1 MEWWAISLQV
11 SHWTQQQQHISGHL
25 KNPKCQL
32 ERAQG
37 SNNHPTRCLVL
48 ELTRNWEIKSG
59 LNKKKKKK
67 MFWSSCQQVLDVVS
81 AAWRLDCALLQHRRQ
96 TAGHATDSST
106 SEPSTVGEIISHCST
121 HQTSYSRI
129 IRPLHPET
137 IHKWSSYLSFPVLLL
152 GFLRKDWFGPERV
165 DMERGEAREKVDGGV
180 LGIFFPRWPIHFF
193 CSSWVRA
200 SRSMSRAEVT
210 S

>member
-1 MEWWAISLQV
+1 MRAVSLQV
-11 SHWTQQQQHISGHL
+11 SYWTQKPISGKL
-25 KNPKCQL
+25 KNQTCQL
-32 ERAQG
+32 ERAHEWDNQ
-37 SNNHPTRCLVL
+37 PTNQPTIKSLVL
-48 ELTRNWEIKSG
+48 ETTSKGEVKRFFGQGKERKF
-59 LNKKKKKK
+59 LN
-67 MFWSSCQQVLDVVS
+67 SCQQVLDVVF

-96 TAGHATDSST
+96 TAGHATDLST
-106 SEPSTVGEIISHCST
+106 SLSSTVGKMLHYTSNFLQLY
-121 HQTSYSRI
+121 HQN
-129 IRPLHPET
+129 PLHPEI
-137 IHKWSSYLSFPVLLL
+137 IHKGAGYLSFPVLLL

-165 DMERGEAREKVDGGV
+165 DMERGEARENVDGGV